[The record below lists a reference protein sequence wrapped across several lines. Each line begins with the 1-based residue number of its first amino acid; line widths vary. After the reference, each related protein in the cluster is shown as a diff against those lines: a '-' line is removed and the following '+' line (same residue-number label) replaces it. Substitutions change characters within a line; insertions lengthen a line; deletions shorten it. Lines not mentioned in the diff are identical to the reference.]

1 MTVHL
6 YLAPT
11 SSGKTAYVLNLVR
24 AAAAGLRR
32 IPRVVVPTQ
41 LQVRAW
47 RRRLAQAGDAMGVR
61 LMTFDGL
68 YGECLN
74 AAGEVY
80 ASLSDPVQH
89 RLIHAVVQ
97 ELDLVHYAP
106 LAERPGFVQMLRQL
120 LGELKAARVWP
131 EDFTQ
136 AVATPGDYRR
146 S

>member
-24 AAAAGLRR
+24 AAAAGLRC

-41 LQVRAW
+41 LQMRSW
-47 RRRLAQAGDAMGVR
+47 RRRLAQAGGAMGVR

-68 YGECLN
+68 YAECLN

-89 RLIHAVVQ
+89 RLISM
-97 ELDLVHYAP
+97 
-106 LAERPGFVQMLRQL
+106 RWFRNSTSSTTRRWRNG
-120 LGELKAARVWP
+120 
-131 EDFTQ
+131 Q
-136 AVATPGDYRR
+136 ASSRCCGSSWAN
-146 S
+146 